1 MPPGRESRTGGATIP
16 LYAISPNLQ
25 NPARSREQASAY
37 SIGVD
42 MAVWLVRAGKNG
54 EDEASCLDASL
65 AIIGFRNVP
74 SLSGSTEWEAIRE
87 VVANAD
93 TSASQKV
100 VGNFAGQLWAF
111 VAAMQTGDIVALPQK
126 RSGTVA
132 LGKVTGPYEYREID
146 GALRHTRKVEWIRPD
161 VPRTAFGQDLLY
173 SLGAFLTVCQIKR
186 NDAETRIRAILDG
199 QTDPGLAPPVK
210 APSNVVQVKAEG
222 DEVINLELLASEQI
236 REHLAANFKGHD
248 LTRLVDEIL
257 RADGYFTYM
266 SPPGPDGG
274 VDILARKGTLGLEGQ
289 KLCVQVKSSD
299 SPCDVTVFRGLQ
311 GSMQTFQADRG
322 LLVSW
327 GGFNRVV
334 QSEARMHF
342 YSIRLWDSQDILEA
356 IFRNYDRLSDDLR
369 AELPLKR
376 VWAMVLD
383 D

>member
-1 MPPGRESRTGGATIP
+1 MS
-16 LYAISPNLQ
+16 
-25 NPARSREQASAY
+25 
-37 SIGVD
+37 
-42 MAVWLVRAGKNG
+42 VWLVRAGRNG

-65 AIIGFRNVP
+65 AIIGFRDVP
-74 SLSGSTEWEAIRE
+74 DLSASTEWETIRE
-87 VVANAD
+87 VVANAIPA
-93 TSASQKV
+93 ASQKA

-111 VAAMQTGDIVALPQK
+111 VAAMQVGDIVALPQK

-146 GALRHTRKVEWIRPD
+146 GALRHARKVEWIRPD
-161 VPRTAFGQDLLY
+161 VPRTEFGQDLLY

-186 NDAETRIRAILDG
+186 NDAETRIKAILDG
-199 QTDPGLAPPVK
+199 HADPGLATPGK
-210 APSNVVQVKAEG
+210 SPSNVVEATDGG
-222 DEVINLELLASEQI
+222 DEVVNLELLASEQI

-257 RADGYFTYM
+257 RADGYFTHM

-299 SPCDVTVFRGLQ
+299 NPCDVTVFRGLQ

-327 GGFNRVV
+327 GGFNKVVRV
-334 QSEARMHF
+334 EARAHF
-342 YSIRLWDSQDILEA
+342 YSIRLWDSQDVMEA
-356 IFRNYDRLSDDLR
+356 LYRNYDRLSDGLR

-376 VWAMVLD
+376 VWTMVLD
-383 D
+383 V